1 MKGSEIQAQN
11 VTKPIQLLAA
21 WLVGLIAINGS
32 FLGAANVISTPTWAA
47 GLLVIASVVNVPL
60 FLGLIFFLQTKFR
73 AELQEDSFYAKHLDK
88 VTGVKQ
94 TSDTSIKAEVK
105 ADVQKIQRENAENY
119 EAIQKEL
126 RAVMHSLNGIAKSSE
141 NSEIEKK
148 VVEAQLRVTQLE
160 SNNRK
165 FSIKLAVNKALDQF
179 NAISHKLTT
188 SGYIIGDIFGRD
200 KPNSKA
206 ISYLDGIDKS
216 LLLDIIN
223 NLKPFGFDRIDFD
236 PEDNGFNRDAEVYI
250 GSYIDD
256 FPEARRSIMIS
267 QEVMDILEDDAKE
280 LVDLNNLIRD
290 QQA

>member
-1 MKGSEIQAQN
+1 QAQN

-47 GLLVIASVVNVPL
+47 GLLVIASVFNVPL

-88 VTGVKQ
+88 VTGAMQ

-105 ADVQKIQRENAENY
+105 ADVQKIQKENAENY

-126 RAVMHSLNGIAKSSE
+126 RAVMNSLNGIAYSSG
-141 NSEIEKK
+141 NSELEQK
-148 VVEAQLRVTQLE
+148 VVEAQQRVAKLE
-160 SNNRK
+160 SNNKK
-165 FSIKLAVNKALDQF
+165 FSIKLALNKVLDQF
-179 NAISHKLTT
+179 NAISHELTA
-188 SGYIIGDIFGRD
+188 SGYIIADVFGSD
-200 KPNSKA
+200 KLNSKA
-206 ISYLDGIDKS
+206 ISYIDGVDKV
-216 LLLDIIN
+216 LLLDIVN
-223 NLKPFGFDRIDFD
+223 TLKPFGFDRIDYD
-236 PEDNGFNRDAEVYI
+236 PEDKGFDRDAKVYI

-256 FPEARRSIMIS
+256 FPEARRSVLIS
-267 QEVMDILEDDAKE
+267 HEVMDILEDDTKS
-280 LVDLNNLIRD
+280 LRDLNNFIRD